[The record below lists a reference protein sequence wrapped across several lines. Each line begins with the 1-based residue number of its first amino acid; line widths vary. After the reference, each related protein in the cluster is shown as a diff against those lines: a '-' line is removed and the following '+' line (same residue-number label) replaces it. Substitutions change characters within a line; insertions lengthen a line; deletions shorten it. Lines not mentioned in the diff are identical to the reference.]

1 MAESKQPR
9 EALERFVKASAA
21 FDAAKNEYAFAISD
35 LRRWAGA
42 DVIDYPVLIGDVI
55 VDTARKDG
63 DPPFVVRPVY
73 PVPADLPD
81 RDEPFIVYDRQRER
95 WVAARHQTPL
105 PTAAPAS
112 GSPRSLLCGVV
123 KSSSSAG
130 LSVKSS
136 PTYRKVT
143 DLSGRT
149 RNSAGFAM
157 PFSAAFS
164 TPHGSITAASGSL
177 RIGKGSSSLS
187 TMARFCSTEST
198 QMAATCRPARSKL
211 SQLRAYEANCPL
223 QYGHQSPR

>member
-95 WVAARHQTPL
+95 WVAALNQSDGIEEYT
-105 PTAAPAS
+105 
-112 GSPRSLLCGVV
+112 
-123 KSSSSAG
+123 
-130 LSVKSS
+130 
-136 PTYRKVT
+136 TY
-143 DLSGRT
+143 T
-149 RNSAGFAM
+149 RNARIFAGSNWRALFNDADR
-157 PFSAAFS
+157 FGLES
-164 TPHGSITAASGSL
+164 PHPEVNT
-177 RIGKGSSSLS
+177 
-187 TMARFCSTEST
+187 
-198 QMAATCRPARSKL
+198 
-211 SQLRAYEANCPL
+211 
-223 QYGHQSPR
+223 